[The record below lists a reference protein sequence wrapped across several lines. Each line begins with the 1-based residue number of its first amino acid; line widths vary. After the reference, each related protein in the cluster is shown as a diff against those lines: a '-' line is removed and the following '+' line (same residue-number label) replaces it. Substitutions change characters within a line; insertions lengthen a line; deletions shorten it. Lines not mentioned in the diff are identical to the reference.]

1 LRLRSVV
8 VKSSYDESGRCA
20 PCLQRAEL
28 TLSVRAATYAERG
41 GPLRTFSSVRLRAA
55 AARPPPYARASP
67 RRAWLAA
74 ASASLQRALARILS
88 AALLARSPTACVAW
102 GCRAAATAFKA
113 LASEP
118 RALHLRRRAA
128 VRSSADTIRAAQRS
142 RPALSRPD
150 LGAVR
155 LPTSVQPAPPHCA
168 VRLCSC
174 ALNACSSRHSA
185 RRRAVAPPSRP
196 RLAQRQD
203 VLVGRPGARARGAHV
218 PARDTAFKWR
228 FCCGLQ
234 AHRRPAAQSKTWH
247 SARDA
252 YW

>member
-1 LRLRSVV
+1 VFRFRRLLLLLLRTSEQQLAPSLTRGKSSSAPPLRS
-8 VKSSYDESGRCA
+8 
-20 PCLQRAEL
+20 
-28 TLSVRAATYAERG
+28 
-41 GPLRTFSSVRLRAA
+41 FSSVRLCAA
-55 AARPPPYARASP
+55 AARPPPYARACP

-74 ASASLQRALARILS
+74 GCVSLQRALARLLS

-102 GCRAAATAFKA
+102 GCIAAATTLTA
-113 LASEP
+113 LPCEP
-118 RALHLRRRAA
+118 RVLSLCSRAA

-155 LPTSVQPAPPHCA
+155 LPRSVQLAPQRCA
-168 VRLCSC
+168 VRLRFC
-174 ALNACSSRHSA
+174 ALNARSSRHSA

-203 VLVGRPGARARGAHV
+203 VLVGRPGARARGARV

-234 AHRRPAAQSKTWH
+234 AHRHPAAQSKTWH